1 MTTTNT
7 GPIGSFSYTH
17 ASDSWTWSEALYEIH
32 GFAPREVV
40 PSTEL
45 LLVHKHPADRPA
57 AEALIRTVR
66 ETGERFSFFH
76 RIVDA
81 QGALRHVHCLGEGV
95 RDAAGRLTGL
105 RGYMADLTGPV
116 RRITAVE
123 VEEAVSALEQ
133 TRPAIEQVKGAL
145 MLTFGIDP
153 DGAFEVLR
161 RYSQMTNVKVRDL
174 ARTLAD
180 GIASGALPAGVFPAG
195 DRASWLTLVDELR
208 TRRAGGGPVEQS

>member
-1 MTTTNT
+1 MTTTNS

-32 GFAPREVV
+32 GFAPGEVV

-45 LLVHKHPADRPA
+45 LLVHKHPADRSA
-57 AEALIRTVR
+57 AETLLRTVR

-81 QGALRHVHCLGEGV
+81 HGALRHVHSLGEGV
-95 RDAAGRLTGL
+95 RDSAGRLTGL
-105 RGYMADLTGPV
+105 RGYMVDLTGPV
-116 RRITAVE
+116 RRTTAIE
-123 VEEAVSALEQ
+123 VEEAVSALDQ

-161 RYSQMTNVKVRDL
+161 RYSQITNVKVRDL

-180 GIASGALPAGVFPAG
+180 GIAAGALPAGVFPAG
-195 DRASWLTLVDELR
+195 DRPLWETLVGELR
-208 TRRAGGGPVEQS
+208 ARRSGAGPVEPG